1 MVACRMKHFFACKQ
15 SQKLETKQ
23 RLKIRQKTDLQKSS
37 DRSADTAVDGG
48 IWWRN
53 RFPKPISCCLFD
65 PAGHLLCNL

>member
-48 IWWRN
+48 I
-53 RFPKPISCCLFD
+53 
-65 PAGHLLCNL
+65 